1 MKNKP
6 ILLVAGDPN
15 SVFFELFFKAL
26 KKKKYK
32 SPLILIC
39 NQKILINQMKFFNF
53 KKKIKIFKVR
63 EVLKEKLNNKCLN
76 IINIEFKKSNMNK
89 RNELIKNYLKES
101 FEIAFKLIR
110 NGLTNKLINGPINK
124 AFLNKKF
131 SPYCSV
137 ATWYLWRSIDNEP
150 IQY

>member
-15 SVFFELFFKAL
+15 SVLSYFLKL

-39 NQKILINQMKFFNF
+39 NQKILINQMKFLIL
-53 KKKIKIFKVR
+53 KKIKIFKVR
-63 EVLKEKLNNKCLN
+63 EVLKEKHNNKCLN

-89 RNELIKNYLKES
+89 RNELIKNYLKS
-101 FEIAFKLIR
+101 LLKSL
-110 NGLTNKLINGPINK
+110 L
-124 AFLNKKF
+124 
-131 SPYCSV
+131 S
-137 ATWYLWRSIDNEP
+137 
-150 IQY
+150 